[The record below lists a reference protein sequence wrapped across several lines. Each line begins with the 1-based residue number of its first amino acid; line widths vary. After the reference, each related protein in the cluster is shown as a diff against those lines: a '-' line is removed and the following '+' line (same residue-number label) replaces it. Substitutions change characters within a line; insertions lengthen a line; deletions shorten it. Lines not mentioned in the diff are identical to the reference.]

1 MIHSMNAG
9 QRRALN
15 VATVAAVVI
24 GVVFLKQYI
33 TLFIVAGII
42 AYLFNPLYVWLK
54 ARMSTNAAAS
64 FTMIASLLV
73 VVIPLALVV
82 FLATKQ
88 LVNISS
94 GVTEFVKALDINQL
108 GDQVINS
115 VNRVLDSIPFVDAQ
129 LSEAAIVD
137 GAQQVLQSM
146 GEALLGYFTGLV
158 TSFVSLFTT
167 AIVFIFVLFSLIKN
181 GPMLLKALRE
191 LNPLGG
197 ELTDLYLQKIGA
209 MIRGTVQGQFIIAGV
224 QGFLASAT
232 IALVGYPELFFV
244 LFVITTALSIIPLG
258 AGILV
263 MPLGVVMA
271 LFGNVWGGIIV
282 NLEHLL
288 INTNV
293 DNVLRPKLV
302 PKEARLDTALMLV
315 SVFAGISWIGYLGI
329 IVGPTLMIVIVTTIR
344 VYLDVQKGYRPGEAN
359 DNGVRLARKLT
370 KRLPT
375 LRKPS
380 KRAKGAKA

>member
-9 QRRALN
+9 QRHALN

-359 DNGVRLARKLT
+359 DNGIRLARKLT

-380 KRAKGAKA
+380 KQAKGAKA

>member
-15 VATVAAVVI
+15 IATIAAVV
-24 GVVFLKQYI
+24 GGAVFLKQYI

-42 AYLFNPLYVWLK
+42 AYLFNPLYIWLK

-94 GVTEFVKALDINQL
+94 GVTEFVKALDVNQL
-108 GDQVINS
+108 GDQVIGS

-129 LSEAAIVD
+129 LSETAIVD
-137 GAQQVLQSM
+137 GAQQILQSM

-191 LNPLGG
+191 LNPLGS

-329 IVGPTLMIVIVTTIR
+329 VVGPTLMIVIVTTIR
-344 VYLDVQKGYRPGEAN
+344 VYLDVQKGYRPDKQTDSGN
-359 DNGVRLARKLT
+359 RFTRTLT
-370 KRLPT
+370 DRLPS
-375 LRKPS
+375 LRKPT
-380 KRAKGAKA
+380 KRAKA